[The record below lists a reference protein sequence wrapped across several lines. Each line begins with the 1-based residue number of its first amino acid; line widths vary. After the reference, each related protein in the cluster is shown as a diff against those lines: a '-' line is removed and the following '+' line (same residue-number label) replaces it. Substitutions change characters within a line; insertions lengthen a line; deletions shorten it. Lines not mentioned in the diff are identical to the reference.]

1 MIYFTKDALR
11 IMKKKFFYLELSDG
25 SKAILYKRDKS
36 KAQEALKKEK
46 YKLKFSFYSMLDKK
60 NTKND
65 VYLLGVG
72 NKQNLMEKIFKIL
85 NKEPLNIIYININS
99 KWHILFLSDN
109 DIKKDIYKNP
119 NPEEY
124 SWPCIVADKE
134 FSKKLKRELKKER
147 ELSNI
152 LSKLIKLEK

>member
-1 MIYFTKDALR
+1 
-11 IMKKKFFYLELSDG
+11 
-25 SKAILYKRDKS
+25 
-36 KAQEALKKEK
+36 
-46 YKLKFSFYSMLDKK
+46 MLDKK
-60 NTKND
+60 NIKND
-65 VYLLGVG
+65 VYLLGTG
-72 NKQNLMEKIFKIL
+72 NKQNLMEKILKIL

-134 FSKKLKRELKKER
+134 FGKKLKRELKKER